1 MNTQILILFIINT
14 FISMGYSLIAPLF
27 PILGKNFTISE
38 TLLGCIISI
47 YSFSNFTITPFS
59 PQIILKI
66 GRLKIFYI
74 STIIQALSI
83 ILYGLFKYI
92 SNFSF
97 FIFISF
103 TIRIIHGFAAGITS
117 TLLYSLGVS
126 LSLPEEITISLGYL
140 EIAWSIGVSIGPVCT
155 SFLYHF
161 GGFSLPFYTIGL
173 LFFIP
178 IYLIKYLNIPKDNNN
193 QNEQNEQN
201 PNFFLFFNFEMLIN
215 FLPTV
220 VFQIAQTYYFPSLTY
235 HLINKWS
242 LNIELSSLFFMIPM
256 ASYFIGLQ
264 ILNKI
269 LSNFG
274 LKLTILLGQIVIII
288 GAPFVYPIFFL
299 PQSIISIIFGL
310 CLLGISG
317 TFTCVAVII
326 EYGKI
331 SKGINDN
338 LNESSINDISSAVFN
353 LGINFGDFLGPFFG
367 GFVSTKYGFLYSNVY
382 MSVIAFSNSCF
393 FFFYYKNEICFVIK
407 DIFYFGFKE
416 RFLKDDSD
424 KSEKSDFIFYK
435 GRIVSESFRESF
447 WVVDK
452 NLFLKELEN
461 NG

>member
-27 PILGKNFTISE
+27 PILGKNYKISE
-38 TLLGCIISI
+38 NLLGCIISI

-140 EIAWSIGVSIGPVCT
+140 EIAWSIGISIGPVCT
-155 SFLYHF
+155 SFLYHI

-178 IYLIKYLNIPKDNNN
+178 IYLIKFLNIPKDNNY
-193 QNEQNEQN
+193 QNEQN
-201 PNFFLFFNFEMLIN
+201 PNLFLFFNLEMLIN

-256 ASYFIGLQ
+256 VSYFLGLQ

-310 CLLGISG
+310 SLLGISG

-326 EYGKI
+326 EYGRI

-367 GFVSTKYGFLYSNVY
+367 GFISTKYGFLYSNVY
-382 MSVIAFSNSCF
+382 MSVIAFFNSCF
-393 FFFYYKNEICFVIK
+393 FFFYYKNEISFIIK

-416 RFLKDDSD
+416 RFLKDGID

-447 WVVDK
+447 SVVDK
-452 NLFLKELEN
+452 NLFLKECEN

>member
-1 MNTQILILFIINT
+1 MNPQIFILFIINT

-27 PILGKNFTISE
+27 PILGQNFRMSE
-38 TLLGCIISI
+38 KLLGCIISI
-47 YSFSNFTITPFS
+47 YSFSNFSITPFC

-83 ILYGLFKYI
+83 ISYGLFKFI

-103 TIRIIHGFAAGITS
+103 TIRILHGFAGGISS

-126 LSLPEEITISLGYL
+126 LSSPEEITISLGYL
-140 EIAWSIGVSIGPVCT
+140 EIAWSVGISIGPVCT

-161 GGFSLPFYTIGL
+161 GGYSLPFYIIGIF
-173 LFFIP
+173 FFIP
-178 IYLIKYLNIPKDNNN
+178 IYLIKFLNISNDDNF
-193 QNEQNEQN
+193 QKEQN
-201 PNFFLFFNFEMLIN
+201 PNFFLFFNFEMLVN

-220 VFQIAQTYYFPSLTY
+220 VFQIAQTYYFPSLIY

-242 LNIELSSLFFMIPM
+242 LKIKSTSLFFMIPM
-256 ASYFIGLQ
+256 VAYFIGLQ

-288 GAPFVYPIFFL
+288 GAPFVFPIKFL

-317 TFTCVAVII
+317 AFTCVAVII

-331 SKGINDN
+331 SKGINNN

-353 LGINFGDFLGPFFG
+353 LGIGFGDFLGPFFG
-367 GFVSTKYGFLYSNVY
+367 GFISTKYGFLYSNVY
-382 MSVIAFSNSCF
+382 MSVIAFFNSCF
-393 FFFYYKNEICFVIK
+393 FFFYYKNEIIFVIK
-407 DIFYFGFKE
+407 DILYFGFKD
-416 RFLKDDSD
+416 RFLQNDIHQND
-424 KSEKSDFIFYK
+424 KSDFIFYK
-435 GRIVSESFRESF
+435 GKIANESFRESF

-452 NLFLKELEN
+452 NLFLNESEN